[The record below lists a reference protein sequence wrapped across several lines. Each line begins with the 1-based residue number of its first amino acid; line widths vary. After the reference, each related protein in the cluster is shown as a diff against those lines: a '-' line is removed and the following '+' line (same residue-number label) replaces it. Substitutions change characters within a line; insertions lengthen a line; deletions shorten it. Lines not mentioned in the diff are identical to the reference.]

1 MESTVKEGLS
11 EKKGI
16 PKELPTELKRHGA
29 NQVPKK
35 GSESVSKGGKKFRV
49 T

>member
-1 MESTVKEGLS
+1 MSDTTKEGLS
-11 EKKGI
+11 EKKTI
-16 PKELPTELKRHGA
+16 PTELPTELKRHGA

-35 GSESVSKGGKKFRV
+35 SSESASKNGKSFKI